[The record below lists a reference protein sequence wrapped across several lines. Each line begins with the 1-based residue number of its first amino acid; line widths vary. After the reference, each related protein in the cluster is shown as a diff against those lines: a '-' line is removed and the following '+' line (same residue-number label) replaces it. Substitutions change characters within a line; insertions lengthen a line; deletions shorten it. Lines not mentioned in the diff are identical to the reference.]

1 MSGLAPPEVV
11 NTRGVNEAC
20 STSRMHAFLIQVPF
34 GLLMATVAGGRGGGV
49 VRGCVRIEDPD
60 VEKCTL

>member
-1 MSGLAPPEVV
+1 MLHFAD
-11 NTRGVNEAC
+11 
-20 STSRMHAFLIQVPF
+20 AFLIHVPF